1 MIKKLRPYLFA
12 FFLVLSCCA
21 VHGWHHVTVSLF
33 YLPNNVIVPLSI
45 LTPLLLATT
54 YLATYTL
61 QKDSGARRPV
71 AAALI
76 STAAML
82 FLLLAGGLH
91 LINYAAR
98 RYAGV
103 MPFPTWQELPT
114 GIVMLSVAALSVLHL
129 TGLLIC
135 RFVKKKAKATP
146 IVLSSIGWLLIN
158 FCLFFIT
165 V

>member
-12 FFLVLSCCA
+12 LFLVLSCCA

-33 YLPNNVIVPLSI
+33 YLPNNEIVPLSI
-45 LTPLLLATT
+45 LTPFI
-54 YLATYTL
+54 LATYTL

-71 AAALI
+71 ATALI

-114 GIVMLSVAALSVLHL
+114 GMVMLSVAALSVLHL

-158 FCLFFIT
+158 ICLFFIT